1 MRTENF
7 SDQLFSLLI
16 PINKGVTMR
25 ILFLLYPI
33 VIFYAN
39 YSALKKHCNNKG
51 PIKANKYIFILYLLQ
66 ANFVSGAEN
75 ISEPC

>member
-1 MRTENF
+1 
-7 SDQLFSLLI
+7 
-16 PINKGVTMR
+16 MR

-39 YSALKKHCNNKG
+39 HSALKKHCNNKG